1 MSLIYDLHSHSTA
14 SDGVLEPAELVKR
27 ARDKGVGVLALTD
40 HDVLDGIAEA
50 RGAAARWGLVL
61 VPGVEISVT
70 WRRRVIHVLGL
81 NIDPEN
87 AALRQG
93 LEGLAEKRRWR
104 TAELGRRLEQLGIT
118 GAREG
123 AARLTRGRVV
133 SRTHF
138 ARFLVE
144 EGHVRDFK
152 SAFKRYLGQGKRAY
166 VACEWASLEEAV
178 SWIRGASGQAVIAHP
193 ARYRLGRGLFT
204 ELLEAF
210 KAAGGT
216 GLEVVSSSHSGQ
228 ENLVMAA
235 WARQFGLL
243 ASAGS
248 DFHEPSG
255 SWSELG
261 GMAAL
266 PANCI
271 PVWHDWG
278 LEDTYPRQV
287 AGSEG
292 V

>member
-50 RGAAARWGLVL
+50 LSAATRYGLVL

-87 AALRQG
+87 AELRQG

-104 TAELGRRLEQLGIT
+104 TAELGRRLERLGIT
-118 GAREG
+118 GAHEG
-123 AARLTRGRVV
+123 AARLTQGRVV

-152 SAFKRYLGQGKRAY
+152 AAFKRYLGQGKRAY
-166 VACEWASLEEAV
+166 VECEWASLEEAV
-178 SWIRGASGQAVIAHP
+178 SWIRGADGQAVIAHP
-193 ARYRLGRGLFT
+193 ARYRLGRRLFT

-210 KAAGGT
+210 KAAGGM

-228 ENLVMAA
+228 ENLAMAA

-266 PANCI
+266 PVNCI

-278 LEDTYPRQV
+278 LEGLYSRQV